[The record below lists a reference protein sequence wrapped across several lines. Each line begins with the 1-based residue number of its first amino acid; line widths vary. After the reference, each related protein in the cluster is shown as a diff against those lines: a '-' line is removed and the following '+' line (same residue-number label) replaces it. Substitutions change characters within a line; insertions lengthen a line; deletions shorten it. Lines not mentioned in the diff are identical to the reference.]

1 MANPPAK
8 GPFQVISGD
17 NRGPLITLVSVS
29 FLIVAIIFVFAKVGS
44 AIYFKQRRTALN
56 TPVWIA
62 LVGCL
67 ITKEDRLLTYW
78 VKIIAIIQVVVL
90 QKAVDNGLGRH
101 HVRLD
106 GEAFETASKVG
117 YLINAGIII
126 DIT

>member
-1 MANPPAK
+1 MADPASK
-8 GPFQVISGD
+8 GAFQVLSGD

-62 LVGCL
+62 LVRRL
-67 ITKEDRLLTYW
+67 IIRRQRSRTDY
-78 VKIIAIIQVVVL
+78 VKILAIIQVVVL

-101 HVRLD
+101 QVRLN
-106 GEAFETASKVG
+106 GEALETASKVG
-117 YLINAGIII
+117 L
-126 DIT
+126 TCLEFV

>member
-1 MANPPAK
+1 MADPASK
-8 GPFQVISGD
+8 GAFQVLSGD

-62 LVGCL
+62 LVRRL
-67 ITKEDRLLTYW
+67 IIRRQRSRTDY
-78 VKIIAIIQVVVL
+78 VKILAIIQVVVL

-101 HVRLD
+101 QVRLN
-106 GEAFETASKVG
+106 GEALETASKVG
-117 YLINAGIII
+117 LACLEFV
-126 DIT
+126 